1 MAANEPM
8 GTGHRHIHP
17 VPQGRGHSTAQ
28 HSPCLCGGPVSPWP
42 MAGTPG
48 TACHAALVSSAENL
62 SRLRLANWKAC
73 MHACHCHAI
82 IVSLS
87 PTELREEAQ
96 NQKPLLPLM
105 NRAIPPSLSLL
116 ESLELNESSRPFSAI
131 GASEGCQTTVPPL
144 SRAPF
149 VFVPSI
155 CMHAT
160 SSSASPMHC
169 AATESRCVY
178 LLVVFISLGMSIV
191 VFDPCTHTLAPG
203 SCRFGC
209 RACRIIMPLPC
220 VPADREPIS
229 CAFLFC
235 NGRHTHTHRIR
246 DPKTK
251 QVVRFDP
258 SMAQAHRNR
267 SVMLGIMG
275 HACIR
280 ASQGMQQGW
289 CGGAED
295 HSDQR
300 QDPSRTYSEP
310 NCSP

>member
-105 NRAIPPSLSLL
+105 NRASPPSLSLL
-116 ESLELNESSRPFSAI
+116 ESLESLNESSRPFS
-131 GASEGCQTTVPPL
+131 
-144 SRAPF
+144 R
-149 VFVPSI
+149 PSGQEKVAKQQ
-155 CMHAT
+155 CRHFLGLR
-160 SSSASPMHC
+160 SSSSPASACTPHRLLHTD
-169 AATESRCVY
+169 ALRC
-178 LLVVFISLGMSIV
+178 
-191 VFDPCTHTLAPG
+191 H
-203 SCRFGC
+203 
-209 RACRIIMPLPC
+209 
-220 VPADREPIS
+220 
-229 CAFLFC
+229 
-235 NGRHTHTHRIR
+235 
-246 DPKTK
+246 
-251 QVVRFDP
+251 
-258 SMAQAHRNR
+258 
-267 SVMLGIMG
+267 
-275 HACIR
+275 
-280 ASQGMQQGW
+280 
-289 CGGAED
+289 
-295 HSDQR
+295 
-300 QDPSRTYSEP
+300 
-310 NCSP
+310 